1 MTNEELIVDAVRN
14 AVKLA
19 ERDYYCNREAQAV
32 IDAKKAIWDD
42 FNPDD
47 GVGCMSMNPYCP
59 ESLESQVQ
67 GSFERYDAWRKAYD
81 HAVFT
86 FLGDRP

>member
-14 AVKLA
+14 AAKHA
-19 ERDYYCNREAQAV
+19 EHDYYRACEAQV
-32 IDAKKAIWDD
+32 VCVAKKALWDD

-47 GVGCMSMNPYCP
+47 GVGFGSMNPYHP
-59 ESLESQVQ
+59 ESLETGVQ
-67 GSFERYDAWRKAYD
+67 ETFERYDAWRKAYD